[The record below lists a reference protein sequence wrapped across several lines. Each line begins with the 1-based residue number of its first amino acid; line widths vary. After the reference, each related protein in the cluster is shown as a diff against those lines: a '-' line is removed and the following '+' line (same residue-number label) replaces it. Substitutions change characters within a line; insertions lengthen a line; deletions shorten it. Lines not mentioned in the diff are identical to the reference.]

1 MQLDTNNHSVF
12 MLHYHLIL
20 CIKYRHKVIDDTI
33 SNRLKEIFVKIAPAY
48 NIMLEEWNHDIDHVH
63 ILFRGHPNTKM
74 SKFINTYK
82 SASSR
87 IIKKEF
93 STIRQSLWKEMFW
106 SQSFCLLTTGNATV
120 DMIKQYI
127 QSQGSK
133 DGKQSNEVQST
144 SYLKAILFFT
154 TSISAFIATISALS
168 LINSSRSDSVKGLGS
183 IVFFF
188 ISGFLLLRPFFLFT
202 RPL

>member
-1 MQLDTNNHSVF
+1 

-63 ILFRGHPNTKM
+63 ILFRGHPNTEM

-188 ISGFLLLRPFFLFT
+188 ISGFLFLRPFFLFS